1 MELLF
6 KKKKSFSIIFFIVLF
21 IDLVFT
27 NIDYLYDYRYA
38 TKPWIVITLAI
49 HFYYNCLH
57 LSQEERLLVFL
68 ALTFSL
74 VADFILITDSLTFLI
89 VGMSMFILAK
99 VCYAIL
105 FSFKARFD
113 IDRLLPF
120 LAVVLLYCLF
130 ILYYVYDGVGELF
143 IPVLVYIFVTL
154 TMAKMAYLRY
164 NMVNKNSYYHVLAGA
179 VLFMISETIMGFY
192 SFYKPLP
199 YTYTSVL
206 LTYGLSQ
213 FFIIRGIILQ
223 NEKIF

>member
-1 MELLF
+1 MKLLF
-6 KKKKSFSIIFFIVLF
+6 KKKKLFSVIFLIVLF

-27 NIDYLYDYRYA
+27 NIDYLYEYRYI
-38 TKPWIVITLAI
+38 TKPWIVITLVI
-49 HFYYNCLH
+49 HFYWNSLH
-57 LSQEERLLVFL
+57 LLPKERLLVFL
-68 ALTFSL
+68 ALAFSL
-74 VADFILITDSLTFLI
+74 IADFILITDSMTSLI
-89 VGMSMFILAK
+89 IGMSMFILAK
-99 VCYAIL
+99 ICYAIL
-105 FSFKARFD
+105 FSFRARFD

-130 ILYYVYDGVGELF
+130 IIYFVYDGVGELF

-179 VLFMISETIMGFY
+179 ALFMISETIMGFY
-192 SFYKPLP
+192 SFYEPLP

-213 FFIIRGIILQ
+213 FFTIRGIILQ
-223 NEKIF
+223 NEKVL

>member
-6 KKKKSFSIIFFIVLF
+6 KKKKPFLVVFLVVLF
-21 IDLVFT
+21 VDIIFT
-27 NIDYLYDYRYA
+27 NIDYLYEYRYA

-68 ALTFSL
+68 ALAFSL
-74 VADFILITDSLTFLI
+74 VADFILITDNLTFLI

-99 VCYAIL
+99 ICYAIL

-120 LAVVLLYCLF
+120 LAVVLMYCLF
-130 ILYYVYDGVGELF
+130 IMYYLYEGVGDLF
-143 IPVLVYIFVTL
+143 VAVVVYIFVTL
-154 TMAKMAYLRY
+154 IVAKMAYLRY
-164 NMVNKNSYYHVLAGA
+164 NMVNKKSYYFVMAGA
-179 VLFMISETIMGFY
+179 VLFMISETIMAFY
-192 SFYKPLP
+192 NFYKPLP
-199 YTYTSVL
+199 FTYTSVL

-213 FFIIRGIILQ
+213 FFTIRGIILQ
-223 NEKIF
+223 NEKVL